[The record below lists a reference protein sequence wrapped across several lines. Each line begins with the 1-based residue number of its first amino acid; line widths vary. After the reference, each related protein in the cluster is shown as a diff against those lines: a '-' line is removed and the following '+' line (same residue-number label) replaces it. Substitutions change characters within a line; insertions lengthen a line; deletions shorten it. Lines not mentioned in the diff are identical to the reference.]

1 MGESG
6 LFMGVGPPKL
16 RILGLVR
23 QWNPA
28 PDTPKGSF
36 EIMLSPRNLAAALPA
51 GRSRALPPTA
61 HGLPSAVLALALV
74 TSACSAPDRPAGS
87 GSEVTASSD
96 VDTEARPAAP
106 LVQLLADGQILF
118 GVFSGER
125 TAEQGAAMGQN
136 RELDFV
142 FYSLESGPFDIMTTK
157 VYMSGIAEGSAPDP
171 PHPLVLRVPAIR
183 DGVEAAEANVAEALE
198 AGVASIVFPHVE
210 SAEEAAVAVSV
221 MGDRLWPG
229 NPDGDLVN
237 ILIIEDRVGV
247 ERADEI
253 VGTKGVSIVFPGPGD
268 LRRAYEG
275 DMEAVEGAIR
285 TVLAACERHGV
296 PCGITA
302 GVDDIGERIAQGFRV
317 FIVSDPAAVTVG
329 RGVAGRG

>member
-106 LVQLLADGQILF
+106 LVQLLADGQVLF

-157 VYMSGIAEGSAPDP
+157 VITHYICAQVSCVCPTRRPTLGGSIGWVSPRSPVGQSPRVLLARRDRGQPNGCPLPEQVAAP
-171 PHPLVLRVPAIR
+171 RSAF
-183 DGVEAAEANVAEALE
+183 
-198 AGVASIVFPHVE
+198 AGFV
-210 SAEEAAVAVSV
+210 
-221 MGDRLWPG
+221 RLG
-229 NPDGDLVN
+229 
-237 ILIIEDRVGV
+237 
-247 ERADEI
+247 
-253 VGTKGVSIVFPGPGD
+253 
-268 LRRAYEG
+268 
-275 DMEAVEGAIR
+275 
-285 TVLAACERHGV
+285 GV
-296 PCGITA
+296 PWSADNRTGARAPARSLGRRCRA
-302 GVDDIGERIAQGFRV
+302 PAQFQPSSRGR
-317 FIVSDPAAVTVG
+317 SGLRWPA
-329 RGVAGRG
+329 RGP